1 MEHQAAPSAHDGD
14 PSPTIIVV
22 DEERFM
28 GDSSFARLREEGFE
42 VRTFSGP
49 ADALAYLHR
58 HPAEVVVCGLHMPEM
73 NGFEF
78 LNRTAAIY
86 ADIVRVL
93 IGEREDKSV
102 IHQAVAKGLVHNY
115 LTRPWNYSSFRTL
128 LKESLMKQR
137 ELREQHLREVLTT
150 PDRLPSPPKFHV
162 RLRTLLARESSS
174 VQNIADEIEKDPV
187 LVAKLLRVANSAY
200 YGARSTISSVRDAVI
215 FIGTEYIASL
225 VMAIEAFHSVM
236 RSTDQRSARV
246 IDQLWHQALRR
257 ASVTKLLGTKWPGFR
272 EPNSA
277 YVGGL
282 LQDLGF
288 VVRLSYE
295 PERFFQYQALALSG
309 EMDRYEAERKIFTIT
324 HDDVGAALFRF
335 WNLPVELVGAIAH
348 HHRAA
353 GEDPL
358 TQILQIGDILEL
370 GDATSAHDPDLDP
383 LIVQWAEKL
392 RLKTPKGLQIRRAEA
407 ATQAAV
413 DQPT

>member
-1 MEHQAAPSAHDGD
+1 
-14 PSPTIIVV
+14 
-22 DEERFM
+22 M
-28 GDSSFARLREEGFE
+28 GDSSFGRLRDEGFE

-58 HPAEVVVCGLHMPEM
+58 HPAEVVVSGLHMPEM

-93 IGEREDKSV
+93 IGEPEDKGA

-115 LTRPWNYSSFRTL
+115 LTRPWNYASLRTL
-128 LKESLMKQR
+128 LKESLVKQR
-137 ELREQHLREVLTT
+137 DLREQHLRDILTT
-150 PDRLPSPPKFHV
+150 PDKMPSPPKFHV
-162 RLRTLLARESSS
+162 TLRALLARESSS
-174 VQNIADEIEKDPV
+174 VQHIADEINNDPV

-257 ASVTKLLGTKWPGFR
+257 ASITKLLGTKWTGFR
-272 EPNSA
+272 DPNSA

-295 PERFFQYQALALSG
+295 PERYFQYQTLVLSG
-309 EMDRYEAERKIFTIT
+309 TVDSYEAEQSVFTIT

-335 WNLPVELVGAIAH
+335 WNLPPELVGAVAH

-353 GEDPL
+353 GDDPL
-358 TQILQIGDILEL
+358 TQILQIGDILEH
-370 GDATSAHDPDLDP
+370 GNACSAHDPDLDP

-407 ATQAAV
+407 ETQQAAN
-413 DQPT
+413 PAP